1 MLLRLTTVTSLLA
14 VLLLTLSGLAS
25 AAPQNSVSQPM
36 VCQAV
41 PVESIADKSVRL
53 QATKAGE
60 IGVESKSTR
69 ILSNDKAYFEGN
81 VIIQRNGQWLSTQAA
96 TLDQQKGQIEA
107 SNGINFSDGYLNV
120 SGESLFLD
128 LNSNEA
134 RLTPATIDWRTST
147 LGDTPSC
154 CPCHSNKCFCKTPAS
169 PPAPATRQ
177 PGN

>member
-1 MLLRLTTVTSLLA
+1 MTHLLLRLTTVTSLLA
-14 VLLLTLSGLAS
+14 VLILTLSGLAS

-107 SNGINFSDGYLNV
+107 SNGINQRWL
-120 SGESLFLD
+120 L
-128 LNSNEA
+128 
-134 RLTPATIDWRTST
+134 
-147 LGDTPSC
+147 
-154 CPCHSNKCFCKTPAS
+154 K
-169 PPAPATRQ
+169 RQ
-177 PGN
+177 W